1 MIHFQDR
8 FCVLQF
14 ILDRIQLA
22 NGGHLQSFTSNG
34 HRIDVQTQTEISFP
48 NKTIIANVI
57 QKLLFYAWQRFTLY
71 EPWDV
76 TKEKCL
82 ITWYPGTQRKLGTPS
97 IGLGSFWILSKWS
110 AIKAA
115 VCMSV
120 ILFFCNIVQKGL
132 KVFTHS
138 LFEILNSPRCCGAF
152 PCFPATKASN
162 FPLSL
167 IFS

>member
-1 MIHFQDR
+1 MGIKNRLPNISLISKIKQFLQMLYKNHHFKHGKD
-8 FCVLQF
+8 
-14 ILDRIQLA
+14 
-22 NGGHLQSFTSNG
+22 
-34 HRIDVQTQTEISFP
+34 
-48 NKTIIANVI
+48 
-57 QKLLFYAWQRFTLY
+57 LFYVWQRFTFH
-71 EPWDV
+71 ETWDMR
-76 TKEKCL
+76 KEKCL

>member
-1 MIHFQDR
+1 MWAYDRLQNRDLIFQVR
-8 FCVLQF
+8 QLLQM
-14 ILDRIQLA
+14 
-22 NGGHLQSFTSNG
+22 
-34 HRIDVQTQTEISFP
+34 
-48 NKTIIANVI
+48 
-57 QKLLFYAWQRFTLY
+57 LY
-71 EPWDV
+71 RNYYFMHGKDFKETWDMR
-76 TKEKCL
+76 KEKCL